1 MKNKFWTDQTRL
13 IQTIGISISLIV
25 LSSLCGSVFAVE
37 KIRQEKAEKIH
48 INADHMK
55 LNIGTG
61 NSTYTGNVKISQGK
75 LLLTGQTVSIV
86 QNTERVERIKINGNP
101 ATYTRITK
109 TGKTIHA
116 TSQQMVYTES
126 NHRLVLTGNAQLS
139 QPERT
144 IKSQRIVYDTQLGTV
159 VAGNQSRETGNA
171 VRPTPANERVNIT
184 LTPKEKTTEKI
195 P

>member
-1 MKNKFWTDQTRL
+1 MKNKSWANQANL
-13 IQTIGISISLIV
+13 IQTICISISLV
-25 LSSLCGSVFAVE
+25 ALSSICSSVFAAE
-37 KIRQEKAEKIH
+37 KNKQEKAEKIH

-55 LNIGTG
+55 LNIETG

-75 LLLTGQTVSIV
+75 LLLTGQTVTIV
-86 QNTERVERIKINGNP
+86 QNNELVERIKINGNP
-101 ATYTRITK
+101 ATYTHVTK

-126 NHRLVLTGNAQLS
+126 RHRLVLTGNAQLS
-139 QPERT
+139 QPEHI

-159 VAGNQSRETGNA
+159 VAGNQDREDANIA
-171 VRPTPANERVNIT
+171 RPIPANERVNIT
-184 LTPKEKTTEKI
+184 LTPKEEATKKM